1 MAYRSHPESRT
12 ARTNSRTAALPS
24 PLNNDLATSTEKD
37 TQCVHFCG
45 SFSLNMAVETLI
57 LSEIWQLDRWFLSG
71 IWQLKVIFYP
81 KYGSLLEKV
90 ITFEA
95 NIKAYVR

>member
-1 MAYRSHPESRT
+1 MNLQRRGISVRWHYMR
-12 ARTNSRTAALPS
+12 NFKQKGLS
-24 PLNNDLATSTEKD
+24 P
-37 TQCVHFCG
+37 
-45 SFSLNMAVETLI
+45 
-57 LSEIWQLDRWFLSG
+57 SEIWQLGGWYLSG

-95 NIKAYVR
+95 NIKAYV

>member
-1 MAYRSHPESRT
+1 M
-12 ARTNSRTAALPS
+12 
-24 PLNNDLATSTEKD
+24 
-37 TQCVHFCG
+37 
-45 SFSLNMAVETLI
+45 SLHEFFDELVQ
-57 LSEIWQLDRWFLSG
+57 IWQLNRWFLSE

-95 NIKAYVR
+95 NIKAYVG

>member
-1 MAYRSHPESRT
+1 
-12 ARTNSRTAALPS
+12 
-24 PLNNDLATSTEKD
+24 
-37 TQCVHFCG
+37 
-45 SFSLNMAVETLI
+45 MAVRISI
-57 LSEIWQLDRWFLSG
+57 LSEIWQLGRWLLSE

>member
-1 MAYRSHPESRT
+1 MRT
-12 ARTNSRTAALPS
+12 LLWIVIR
-24 PLNNDLATSTEKD
+24 
-37 TQCVHFCG
+37 
-45 SFSLNMAVETLI
+45 NMAVETLM

>member
-1 MAYRSHPESRT
+1 MRNFKQKGLS
-12 ARTNSRTAALPS
+12 
-24 PLNNDLATSTEKD
+24 
-37 TQCVHFCG
+37 
-45 SFSLNMAVETLI
+45 

-71 IWQLKVIFYP
+71 IWQLKVILYP